1 MANLN
6 PYLSF
11 NNKCQEAMNFYKDCL
26 GGTVELQT
34 VAESPEM
41 ASQMPENMKDC
52 ILHSTLTS
60 GNLVIMGSDLN
71 HEQPLEGNTVLL
83 CVNCE
88 TENEL
93 NTFFSGLSQG
103 GKITQ
108 PLADMP
114 WGAKYGALTD
124 RYEKHWVFNYSKS

>member
-1 MANLN
+1 MA
-6 PYLSF
+6 
-11 NNKCQEAMNFYKDCL
+11 A
-26 GGTVELQT
+26 
-34 VAESPEM
+34 
-41 ASQMPENMKDC
+41 QMTDHMKDC

-60 GNLVIMGSDLN
+60 GSLVIVGSDLN
-71 HEQPLEGNTVLL
+71 QEKHLEGNAVLL

-93 NTFFSGLSQG
+93 NTFFSGLSKD

-124 RYEKHWVFNYSKS
+124 QYGKHWVFNYNKGWS